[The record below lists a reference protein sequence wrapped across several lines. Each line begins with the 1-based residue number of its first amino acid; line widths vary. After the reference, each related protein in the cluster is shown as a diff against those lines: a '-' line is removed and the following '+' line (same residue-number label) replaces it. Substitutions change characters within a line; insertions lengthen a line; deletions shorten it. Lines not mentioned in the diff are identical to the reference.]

1 MRQLRVSNVEDF
13 KGHRWRTS
21 MFLSLTAW
29 AGQRLAS
36 PWEQRGDRTHPRCS
50 RTPNTARGARGPCSQ
65 GQLPSLLRGQGSGS
79 VPLSARVT
87 NQQHSLLQH
96 SSPVLGLRGRAGAE
110 LRAGVTNTRR
120 NWPRAAREPHLIRQ
134 TYWRAAISDLQKQ
147 SLGCLSSLN

>member
-1 MRQLRVSNVEDF
+1 MENIHVP
-13 KGHRWRTS
+13 
-21 MFLSLTAW
+21 FLNSLGRAALGQPLGA
-29 AGQRLAS
+29 AGGQDPS
-36 PWEQRGDRTHPRCS
+36 PLLPHPRH
-50 RTPNTARGARGPCSQ
+50 SQ
-65 GQLPSLLRGQGSGS
+65 GCLWALQPGTASLPAAGQGSAS